1 MSENKSN
8 QSSESSKPGKTT
20 PDIEDIKNTV
30 TEELE
35 MIGSQVGERLQ
46 DLIKQGNVRRVIIRT
61 GDDRVLMDTTLT
73 VGALAGGAFALVA
86 GPLVTAVAA
95 IAAIVGRV
103 KIEVVREVADGD
115 VLDGK
120 ARIQITEDE

>member
-1 MSENKSN
+1 MSEDKSN
-8 QSSESSKPGKTT
+8 KTSQ
-20 PDIEDIKNTV
+20 DVEDLKNTV

-35 MIGSQVGERLQ
+35 MIGSQVGDRLQ
-46 DLIKQGNVRRVIIRT
+46 DLIRQGNVRRVIIRT
-61 GDDRVLMDTTLT
+61 ADDRVLMDTTLT
-73 VGALAGGAFALVA
+73 VGAVAGGAFAIIA

-103 KIEVVREVADGD
+103 KIEVVREIVDGD

-120 ARIQITEDE
+120 ARIQITEDEV